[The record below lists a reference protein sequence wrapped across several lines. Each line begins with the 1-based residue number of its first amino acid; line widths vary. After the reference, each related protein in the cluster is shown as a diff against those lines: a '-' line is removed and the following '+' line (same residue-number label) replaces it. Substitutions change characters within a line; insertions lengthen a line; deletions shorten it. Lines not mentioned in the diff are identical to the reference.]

1 MSPNGEC
8 CDAQPLDLSRSPS
21 LSSIPSGSTRSSRRR
36 SRRCGRRR
44 SFARWGRRAGARR
57 GSPISS
63 RCALR
68 AARRGSAVC
77 LSPSPP
83 PSPPS
88 PPRRVRWIDWAARV
102 LAHAGSNCR
111 RVVCRSPEHRR
122 RQERAATRRETLSR
136 ASPRSD
142 SLVSPLYPDRF
153 LPSHT
158 RSPRA
163 ASRGAMTAWHGTVG
177 GAGGSIPSSR
187 TGVLSLAGSL
197 ARPCSA
203 RHEHRA
209 AQLLAR
215 RP

>member
-1 MSPNGEC
+1 MRSRLIC
-8 CDAQPLDLSRSPS
+8 HALPLC
-21 LSSIPSGSTRSSRRR
+21 RR
-36 SRRCGRRR
+36 SRQ
-44 SFARWGRRAGARR
+44 ARHDLLDAGAGAAEDEDHLHDGAVVLERGGARR
-57 GSPISS
+57 SHRGA
-63 RCALR
+63 RCVLR
-68 AARRGSAVC
+68 GEGARFAS
-77 LSPSPP
+77 LPP
-83 PSPPS
+83 PLPLPLL